1 MSTPL
6 NLLSVEDNL
15 VLERLRTEGKAWIV
29 GGWVR
34 DSLLGKI
41 NPDLDIATTLTPDKV
56 KDLFPRTI
64 PIGED
69 YGTVIVRLEGNSK
82 NEWEVTTLRKEGTYG
97 DGRRPDNVTFG
108 KEIEAD
114 LARRDFTINAMAIDD
129 EGRIIDLFG
138 GKNDLQNNTLRAVGE
153 ARERI
158 AEDGLRIMRAFRFLD
173 KDENSIRTMEEDLEN
188 AICEN
193 KEMLKNVSNE
203 RIGEEI
209 KRILSSKSSDK
220 ILTKMKETGVLSVI
234 FNDMLV
240 DLTDV
245 NCTSPLVILAKI
257 LRNNESEKE
266 DIYVKLRDKLK
277 YSKREL
283 ELISFLHAHRN
294 VEFKTNIESL
304 RRFNNYLSD
313 EQKSAILEYHQPL
326 EFIQQL
332 EKLIKPHEKNSP
344 LVDGITLSEV
354 TGIKPGRKLGML
366 KGWLFRQQIEKNI
379 TCKDDVLKN
388 LEHID
393 WKNDN
398 YDKWPVLSWP

>member
-138 GKNDLQNNTLRAVGE
+138 GKNDLQNNTLRAVGD

-209 KRILSSKSSDK
+209 KRILSSKCSDK

-366 KGWLFRQQIEKNI
+366 KGWLFRKKKEKNI

>member
-6 NLLSVEDNL
+6 NLLSAEDNL

-209 KRILSSKSSDK
+209 KRILSSKCSDK

>member
-15 VLERLRTEGKAWIV
+15 VLERLRTEGEAWIV

-209 KRILSSKSSDK
+209 KRILSSKCSDK

>member
-138 GKNDLQNNTLRAVGE
+138 GKNDLQNNTLRAVGD

-209 KRILSSKSSDK
+209 KRILSSKCSDK

>member
-173 KDENSIRTMEEDLEN
+173 KDENNIRTMEEDLEN

-209 KRILSSKSSDK
+209 KRILSSKCSDK

-332 EKLIKPHEKNSP
+332 EKLIEPHEKNSP

>member
-6 NLLSVEDNL
+6 NLLSAEDNL

-209 KRILSSKSSDK
+209 KRILSSKCSDK

-266 DIYVKLRDKLK
+266 EIYVKLRDKLK

>member
-209 KRILSSKSSDK
+209 KRILSSKCSDK

-266 DIYVKLRDKLK
+266 EIYVKLRDKLK

>member
-209 KRILSSKSSDK
+209 KRILSSKCSDK

>member
-129 EGRIIDLFG
+129 EGRIIDLF
-138 GKNDLQNNTLRAVGE
+138 
-153 ARERI
+153 
-158 AEDGLRIMRAFRFLD
+158 
-173 KDENSIRTMEEDLEN
+173 
-188 AICEN
+188 
-193 KEMLKNVSNE
+193 
-203 RIGEEI
+203 
-209 KRILSSKSSDK
+209 
-220 ILTKMKETGVLSVI
+220 
-234 FNDMLV
+234 
-240 DLTDV
+240 
-245 NCTSPLVILAKI
+245 
-257 LRNNESEKE
+257 
-266 DIYVKLRDKLK
+266 
-277 YSKREL
+277 
-283 ELISFLHAHRN
+283 
-294 VEFKTNIESL
+294 
-304 RRFNNYLSD
+304 
-313 EQKSAILEYHQPL
+313 
-326 EFIQQL
+326 
-332 EKLIKPHEKNSP
+332 
-344 LVDGITLSEV
+344 
-354 TGIKPGRKLGML
+354 
-366 KGWLFRQQIEKNI
+366 
-379 TCKDDVLKN
+379 
-388 LEHID
+388 
-393 WKNDN
+393 
-398 YDKWPVLSWP
+398 